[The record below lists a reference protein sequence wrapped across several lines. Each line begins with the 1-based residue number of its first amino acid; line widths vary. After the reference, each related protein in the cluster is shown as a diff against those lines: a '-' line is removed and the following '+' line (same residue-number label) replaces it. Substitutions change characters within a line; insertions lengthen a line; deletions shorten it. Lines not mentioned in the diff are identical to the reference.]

1 MRIHVPKDWE
11 LPESAVTS
19 EADYRRTGRRDFLK
33 TIGLGLA
40 GAALGPRAFAATAG
54 LPPRINPD
62 YPAGTLKVTPFDLA
76 TSYNNF
82 YEFGLDKGDPV
93 ENANKGW
100 KTEPWTVEFM
110 GLARNPGTWS
120 VNDLVRKLGGTEE
133 RIYRHRCVE
142 AWSMVV
148 PWDGIPLAKLIELA
162 DPKPEAKYIGFHV
175 LR

>member
-11 LPESAVTS
+11 LPESAVTP
-19 EADYRRTGRRDFLK
+19 EKDYRQTGRRDFLK

-40 GAALGPRAFAATAG
+40 GAALGRRALGTTVG
-54 LPPRINPD
+54 LPPTINPD
-62 YPAGTLKVTPFDLA
+62 YPAGTLKVTPYELI

-93 ENANKGW
+93 VNANQGW
-100 KTEPWTVEFM
+100 KTEPWTVEIVGF
-110 GLARNPGTWS
+110 ARNKGKWS
-120 VNDLVRKLGGTEE
+120 IDDLMRKLGGTEE

-148 PWDGIPLAKLIELA
+148 PWGWHSARQA
-162 DPKPEAKYIGFHV
+162 DRYGRPETGGQVYRFHV